1 MNLKLPVGQGTRVY
15 LNFSLKLEDGSV
27 IDTNFDSEPVGF
39 VVGDGSLLPSFE
51 RLLFGMMPGESQR
64 FSVTPENAFGMP
76 NSGNIQRMNRVDFDD
91 GMELQLGLV
100 VSFADASGAELPG
113 VIVDIGEEEVSVD
126 FNHPLVGRTI
136 IFDVSIHTVEA
147 AELH

>member
-27 IDTNFDSEPVGF
+27 IDTNFDNEPVGF